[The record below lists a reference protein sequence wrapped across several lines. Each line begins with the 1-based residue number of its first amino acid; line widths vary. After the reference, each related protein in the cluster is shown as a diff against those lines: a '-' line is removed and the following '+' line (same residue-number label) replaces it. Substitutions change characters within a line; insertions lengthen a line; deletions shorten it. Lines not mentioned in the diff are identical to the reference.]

1 MQHKLP
7 PTPPPSAACKTK
19 KKTPSLRFM
28 TGVKR
33 FIYGLLSKPN
43 FTGGG
48 NMAGNSTCQH
58 ILVTV
63 SDTK

>member
-1 MQHKLP
+1 MQHKFP
-7 PTPPPSAACKTK
+7 PNTAACRYGLQKNT
-19 KKTPSLRFM
+19 SLLFM
-28 TGVKR
+28 THVKR
-33 FIYGLLSKPN
+33 FIYDLLSKPN